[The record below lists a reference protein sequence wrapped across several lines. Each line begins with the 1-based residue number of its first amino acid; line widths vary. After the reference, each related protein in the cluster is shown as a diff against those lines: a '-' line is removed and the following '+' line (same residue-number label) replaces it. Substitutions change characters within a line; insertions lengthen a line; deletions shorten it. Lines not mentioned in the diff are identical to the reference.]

1 MNNIYTKNQSKDK
14 TTSVKGYWI
23 STVTCFNEN
32 SEDSVVV
39 QLTGL
44 ETMWYNHEENFN
56 HPEGEDYPTIN
67 HAHRIEMVN
76 RVADSILARTG
87 INIKDYD
94 NVIHASTSP
103 GRNPDGSFIEF
114 GFEDKILP
122 LKIFGLNGKVCL
134 L

>member
-1 MNNIYTKNQSKDK
+1 MNRIYTKNQSKDK
-14 TTSVKGYWI
+14 ITSVKGYWI

-32 SEDSVVV
+32 SEDSVVI

-44 ETMWYNHEENFN
+44 ETMWYNHEENIN
-56 HPEGEDYPTIN
+56 HPEGEDYPTGVN

-76 RVADSILARTG
+76 RVADSVLERTG

-103 GRNPDGSFIEF
+103 GRNPDGSFIES
-114 GFEDKILP
+114 GFEDKI
-122 LKIFGLNGKVCL
+122 IRNVA
-134 L
+134 

>member
-44 ETMWYNHEENFN
+44 ETMWYNHEENIN
-56 HPEGEDYPTIN
+56 HPEGEDFPTGIN
-67 HAHRIEMVN
+67 YAHRIKMVN

-114 GFEDKILP
+114 GFEDKI
-122 LKIFGLNGKVCL
+122 IRNVA
-134 L
+134 

>member
-1 MNNIYTKNQSKDK
+1 MSNLNTKNQSKDK
-14 TTSVKGYWI
+14 ITSVNGYWI

-44 ETMWYNHEENFN
+44 ETMWYNHEENIN
-56 HPEGEDYPTIN
+56 HPEGEEYPTGVN

-76 RVADSILARTG
+76 RVADSILHRTG
-87 INIKDYD
+87 INIKDYE

-103 GRNPDGSFIEF
+103 GRNPDGSFIEY
-114 GFEDKILP
+114 GFEDKI
-122 LKIFGLNGKVCL
+122 IRNVA
-134 L
+134 

>member
-1 MNNIYTKNQSKDK
+1 MNRIYTKNQSKDK

-67 HAHRIEMVN
+67 YAHRIEMVN

-87 INIKDYD
+87 IQ
-94 NVIHASTSP
+94 
-103 GRNPDGSFIEF
+103 
-114 GFEDKILP
+114 
-122 LKIFGLNGKVCL
+122 NG
-134 L
+134 

>member
-44 ETMWYNHEENFN
+44 ETMWYNHEENIN
-56 HPEGEDYPTIN
+56 HPEGEEWPTGIN
-67 HAHRIEMVN
+67 YAHRIEMVN
-76 RVADSILARTG
+76 RVADSILERTG

-103 GRNPDGSFIEF
+103 GRNPDGSFIEY
-114 GFEDKILP
+114 GFEDKI
-122 LKIFGLNGKVCL
+122 IRNVA
-134 L
+134 